1 MSGDSLVKLMYS
13 FVMDDVLKGLF
24 INVPPGYVA
33 CVYDL
38 GRGVLKKV
46 LTPGLHLKIP
56 FWQKAKLFNIQT
68 LEYGISAEFNPENI
82 KGLGDTPIN
91 AITVDN
97 KNISIQGTVL
107 LRLDMEYIPLIWQWV
122 GEDFVAKIVRPAIR
136 SRLRMIASR
145 YSHND
150 ILSARRDDVEVDIK
164 KELER
169 IFAPRGIK
177 VENILLSEISTSIDK
192 GRDRAG
198 ASDLEKFYE
207 NRR

>member
-1 MSGDSLVKLMYS
+1 MSGDSLDKLMYS
-13 FVMDDVLKGLF
+13 FVVEDVLKGLF
-24 INVPPGYVA
+24 ISVPPGYVA

-68 LEYGISAEFNPENI
+68 LEYGIAAGFNPDNI

-91 AITVDN
+91 AQTADSKTI
-97 KNISIQGTVL
+97 NIEGTVL
-107 LRLDMEYIPLIWQWV
+107 LRLDMEYIPMIWQWV
-122 GEDFVAKIVRPAIR
+122 GEDFVAKIVRPTIR

-145 YSHND
+145 YTHQD
-150 ILSARRDDVEVDIK
+150 MLSQKRETVEVDIK
-164 KELER
+164 KELEK

-177 VENILLSEISTSIDK
+177 VENVLLSEIAVTGEKSK
-192 GRDRAG
+192 EKNGM
-198 ASDLEKFYE
+198 SDLERFYE
-207 NRR
+207 NRK